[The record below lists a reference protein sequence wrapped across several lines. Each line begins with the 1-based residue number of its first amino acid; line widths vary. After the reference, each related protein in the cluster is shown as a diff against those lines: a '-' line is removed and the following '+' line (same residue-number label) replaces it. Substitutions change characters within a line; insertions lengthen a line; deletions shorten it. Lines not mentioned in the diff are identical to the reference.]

1 MRRIASALQ
10 QRRRDE
16 HTKNN
21 LRSNRRMAPSAACE
35 TPSVVSTERLLLKAL
50 RSQGQHSH
58 RRIKLR
64 ASAVKVV
71 VRRADAIKAPAHKPA
86 PLNPQGKPVRPLP
99 LLRTRTPTLS
109 WRVSSEP
116 VAADLLLW

>member
-1 MRRIASALQ
+1 
-10 QRRRDE
+10 
-16 HTKNN
+16 
-21 LRSNRRMAPSAACE
+21 MAPSAACE

-50 RSQGQHSH
+50 RSQGHHSH

-71 VRRADAIKAPAHKPA
+71 VGRPDAIKAPAHKPA
-86 PLNPQGKPVRPLP
+86 PLHPPQGKPVRPLP

-109 WRVSSEP
+109 WRVLSEP